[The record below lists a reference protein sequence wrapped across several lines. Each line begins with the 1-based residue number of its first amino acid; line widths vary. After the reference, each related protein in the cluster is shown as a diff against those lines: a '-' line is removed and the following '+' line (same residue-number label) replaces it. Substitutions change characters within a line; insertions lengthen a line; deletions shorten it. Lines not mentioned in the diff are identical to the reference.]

1 MEKYKK
7 SILLAT
13 IFILGFISVYL
24 MMAFVKMNF
33 DVSSYDEPTR
43 FGILFYGFLIGLL
56 SAAIVSVQMD

>member
-1 MEKYKK
+1 
-7 SILLAT
+7 
-13 IFILGFISVYL
+13 

>member
-7 SILLAT
+7 SIIFAI

-24 MMAFVKMNF
+24 MIAFIKMNF
-33 DVSSYDEPTR
+33 DVSSYDEATR